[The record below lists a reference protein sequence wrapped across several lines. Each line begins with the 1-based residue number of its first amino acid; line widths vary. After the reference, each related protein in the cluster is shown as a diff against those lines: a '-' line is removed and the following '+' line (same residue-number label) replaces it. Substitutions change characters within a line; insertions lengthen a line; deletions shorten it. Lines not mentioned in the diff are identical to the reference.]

1 MTTKEVLDAMHKG
14 ATLCMEHT
22 KDGRVFWL
30 EPRRI
35 IIRAYAAPEQ
45 LDKLFALPCL
55 PVHGPMRSRA
65 KSDSPRY

>member
-30 EPRRI
+30 GPRRI
-35 IIRAYAAPEQ
+35 IIRSEVADRVIEFPSIVPGG
-45 LDKLFALPCL
+45 DRLFKDEASQTWK
-55 PVHGPMRSRA
+55 VA
-65 KSDSPRY
+65 Q

>member
-30 EPRRI
+30 KPRRI
-35 IIRAYAAPEQ
+35 IIRSDVADRVTEFPGIVSGG
-45 LDKLFALPCL
+45 DVLFKDEASQTWK
-55 PVHGPMRSRA
+55 VA
-65 KSDSPRY
+65 Q

>member
-35 IIRAYAAPEQ
+35 IIRSDVADRVIEFPSIVTGG
-45 LDKLFALPCL
+45 DGLFKDEASQMWK
-55 PVHGPMRSRA
+55 VA
-65 KSDSPRY
+65 Q